1 MASNC
6 IINGVTYPSVPEI
19 QIPRQGGGTA
29 RFYDSGDATAQA
41 GDFLA
46 GKTGYTVNGLT
57 TGTMPDN
64 GDTSGIIST
73 KTGTVT
79 IPAGYTSGGSVQIAA
94 AQQDQIVTGNIR
106 AGVTILGV
114 SGKSSVVD
122 TTIPSD
128 AATAAT
134 IVEGKKAW
142 VNGALLTGSASM
154 PTITQDSTTR
164 ILSIS

>member
-19 QIPRQGGGTA
+19 HIPRQGGGTA
-29 RFYDSGDATAQA
+29 SFYDSGDATAQA

-46 GKTGYTVNGLT
+46 GKTGYTANGLT
-57 TGTMPDN
+57 TGTMPNN
-64 GDTSGIIST
+64 GDTSGTIST

-79 IPAGYTSGGSVQIAA
+79 IPAGFTSGGSVQIAA
-94 AQQDQIVTGNIR
+94 AQQEQIVTGNIR

-134 IVEGKKAW
+134 IVAGKKAW